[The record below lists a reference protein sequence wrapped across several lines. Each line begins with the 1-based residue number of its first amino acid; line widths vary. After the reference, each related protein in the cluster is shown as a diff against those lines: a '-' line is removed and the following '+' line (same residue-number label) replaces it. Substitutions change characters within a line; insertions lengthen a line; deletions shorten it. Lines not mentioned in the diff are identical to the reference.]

1 MHVENLLA
9 GFNRNP
15 QKGSYLQSKLP
26 PQADPPFNQ
35 DLEKKFVPNLSL
47 CGCDSIFTL

>member
-1 MHVENLLA
+1 MHVENLSA
-9 GFNRNP
+9 GSDQSP
-15 QKGSYLQSKLP
+15 QQGSYDAIETP
-26 PQADPPFNQ
+26 ATFGPAFNP